1 MEQRKALVV
10 DDDPDARET
19 VRFILEDKGFEVEEA
34 YDGQMGVD
42 AAKASR
48 PDLIIMDAMMPKKD
62 GYIACMEIKRE
73 ESLAQVP
80 IVMLSGVEDH
90 VRGEPGAK
98 NVKSSL
104 DADEFLQKPIEP
116 GRFIEIIDRLMEQ

>member
-1 MEQRKALVV
+1 MGNIKILVV
-10 DDDPDARET
+10 DDDSDARET
-19 VRFILEDKGFEVEEA
+19 VKLILEDRGFEVEEA
-34 YDGQMGVD
+34 SDGQMGID

-48 PDLIIMDAMMPKKD
+48 PDLIIMDAMMPRKD
-62 GYIACMEIKRE
+62 GYVACMEIKRD
-73 ESLAQVP
+73 STLAQVP

-104 DADEFLQKPIEP
+104 EADEFLSKPIEP
-116 GRFIEIIDRLMEQ
+116 DKFIQIVDRLLEQ